1 MGDLSHLWFS
11 AGMFQPHCVG
21 SHLTGGRRPSCSGVG
36 LSPFWTARIM
46 SAEESY
52 RDRGYLA
59 LLYLLFLLWTLSC
72 SISYH
77 LYLVTVFLSCAN
89 NCANPVPHSSLGYFR
104 QWKLMFYSFYL
115 LLYVP
120 CWTLWGSGF
129 PSHRHSGE
137 WLRASILDT

>member
-1 MGDLSHLWFS
+1 
-11 AGMFQPHCVG
+11 
-21 SHLTGGRRPSCSGVG
+21 
-36 LSPFWTARIM
+36 M

-104 QWKLMFYSFYL
+104 Q
-115 LLYVP
+115 
-120 CWTLWGSGF
+120 
-129 PSHRHSGE
+129 
-137 WLRASILDT
+137 